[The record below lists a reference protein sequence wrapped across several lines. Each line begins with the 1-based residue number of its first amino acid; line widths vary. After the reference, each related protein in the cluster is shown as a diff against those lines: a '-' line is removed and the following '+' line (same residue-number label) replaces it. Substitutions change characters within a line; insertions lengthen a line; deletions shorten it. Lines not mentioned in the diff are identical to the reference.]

1 MCVNK
6 QHNLIQGKCL
16 SELPNASVQY
26 TSIHSA
32 PSNVS
37 TIVNLKLQVIQKTL
51 NGGLSFFSCVCKT
64 NLVNIFLPLLF
75 ANMAANFIFCY
86 GNTAPL
92 FMMYFHSTHV
102 F

>member
-16 SELPNASVQY
+16 SVLTNASVQY

-32 PSNVS
+32 PGNVS
-37 TIVNLKLQVIQKTL
+37 TIVKQVIRIAL
-51 NGGLSFFSCVCKT
+51 NGGLSFFSCVCKKKT
-64 NLVNIFLPLLF
+64 FVNIFLPLLF

-92 FMMYFHSTHV
+92 FMMYFHSTHAY
-102 F
+102 